1 MITDMDVDV
10 DGAAA
15 AANLD
20 LSTFE
25 LRWAEAL
32 GAADSDEVADFETAG
47 ASVGHVWRK
56 ESHECG
62 SLRSAELT
70 DFSDPEGMSFL
81 DVGSNP
87 LFLSLEKRG
96 KYLLIRPF
104 YESLYQQVVEKWSS
118 DGEDR
123 VLVLGNAGSGKS
135 WFQPYAL
142 RKLFLGYGV
151 EHGYLFVIR
160 QVERSLFLIDLS
172 DAQVRPIDV
181 EMKWASHTLNLFN
194 HKRVLYFFEPLS
206 NRSILPLPLH
216 LSSLTTLSPFEE
228 RTHEYEK
235 NRLTQLIFPCWTLDH
250 LSVAAKNDPDIPL
263 ELEEVADRFSRFGGI
278 IRHVFAPNTQK
289 YEENQRDRIN
299 GADLTILR
307 ATTTGIDSDPK
318 APGNNV
324 SGYLLSYCNIA
335 TAGPDRFRHAVLD
348 FTSDFVRGRIR
359 ERMKD
364 YSIEEHI
371 EIVVDHLNGEQTDR
385 GGLHL
390 QEAVSFLL
398 AKGSKVAWQFKRVTD
413 GGGGHGGGWSSFQT
427 RVREVVKCYTI
438 SEHLG
443 ATDKVLVSTN
453 PNFPLADIV
462 FSHPPPTALLLS
474 FRVTWQLSH
483 PFTLR
488 ALYMLREIYLKIQD
502 SVRIQV
508 LFVTPGQEDT
518 YAASSKQRFLKGNVD
533 VDLEYTKNIRIKSTR
548 LQEMWRNTEM
558 GVLKPESSWI
568 STLRPYR

>member
-1 MITDMDVDV
+1 MDMDMDVDV
-10 DGAAA
+10 DGAAPA
-15 AANLD
+15 PNLD

-47 ASVGHVWRK
+47 ARVGHVWRK
-56 ESHECG
+56 ESHQCG
-62 SLRSAELT
+62 SLMSAELT

-87 LFLSLEKRG
+87 LFLSLKKRG

-123 VLVLGNAGSGKS
+123 VLVLGNAGTGKS

-142 RKLFLGYGV
+142 RRLFLGYGV
-151 EHGYLFVIR
+151 ALIR
-160 QVERSLFLIDLS
+160 QVERSLYLIDLS

-181 EMKWASHTLNLFN
+181 EMKWATPSLNLFN

-206 NRSILPLPLH
+206 DRSILPLPLH

-228 RTHEYEK
+228 RIHEYQK
-235 NRLTQLIFPCWTLDH
+235 DGLTQLMFPCWTLDH

-324 SGYLLSYCNIA
+324 SGYLLSYCNMA

-348 FTSDFVRGRIR
+348 FTSDFVRCRIR

-364 YSIEEHI
+364 YSIKEHI

-385 GGLHL
+385 GADVAVDRGGVGKDGKRSASSIEKDGTATGAVAAAVAAATASKPPPKKPKRGDKPMGREIGFCD
-390 QEAVSFLL
+390 EAEEAYSSNRTPEGATTVWETWIDFMSASDAVGGQKSL
-398 AKGSKVAWQFKRVTD
+398 GSKAVKYYRSRRNNLKAMRACITGCFD
-413 GGGGHGGGWSSFQT
+413 GDKEDFLSSLPT
-427 RVREVVKCYTI
+427 
-438 SEHLG
+438 
-443 ATDKVLVSTN
+443 
-453 PNFPLADIV
+453 FPAY
-462 FSHPPPTALLLS
+462 
-474 FRVTWQLSH
+474 
-483 PFTLR
+483 R
-488 ALYMLREIYLKIQD
+488 AKKIHHC
-502 SVRIQV
+502 
-508 LFVTPGQEDT
+508 TH
-518 YAASSKQRFLKGNVD
+518 SS
-533 VDLEYTKNIRIKSTR
+533 
-548 LQEMWRNTEM
+548 
-558 GVLKPESSWI
+558 
-568 STLRPYR
+568 